1 MSQFTIRGE
10 FAGRDGTRSFTKE
23 IEAVNEQV
31 AREHILSQFGSEHGL
46 KRTQITI
53 DEVVAA

>member
-10 FAGRDGTRSFTKE
+10 FDGRTGPRTFTKE
-23 IEAVNEQV
+23 IEAQNENV

-46 KRTQITI
+46 KRTQVTI
-53 DEVVAA
+53 KDVSAQ

>member
-10 FAGRDGTRSFTKE
+10 FAGRTGPRSFTRE
-23 IEAVNEQV
+23 IDAENEHV

-53 DEVVAA
+53 QEVSAQ

>member
-10 FAGRDGTRSFTKE
+10 FAGRDGPRSFTKE